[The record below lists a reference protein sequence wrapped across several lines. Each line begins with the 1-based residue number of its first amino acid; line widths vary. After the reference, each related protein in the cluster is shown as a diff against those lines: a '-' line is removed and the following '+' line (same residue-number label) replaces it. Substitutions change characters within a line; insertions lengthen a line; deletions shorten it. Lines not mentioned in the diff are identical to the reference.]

1 MDFACAC
8 DNPDIFPL
16 FGLAGAHVFL
26 QDVNGNITCDYA
38 IVVTGSKSIWPSYLN
53 EYGSDSSTSI
63 EAPETNK
70 YVRKLSPPL

>member
-38 IVVTGSKSIWPSYLN
+38 IVVTGSKSI
-53 EYGSDSSTSI
+53 
-63 EAPETNK
+63 
-70 YVRKLSPPL
+70 